1 MESWNRLTAVRGD
14 KGGGDWLKDEGFS
27 QKNVYEGPMD
37 MDNGVGI
44 DYGNG
49 GQAGQREAK
58 GENWDNCNSINNKT
72 S

>member
-49 GQAGQREAK
+49 G
-58 GENWDNCNSINNKT
+58 
-72 S
+72 